1 MSKSKSSELVRGA
14 GMAASVWQKFED
26 AVERNHGLTED
37 LHLLAQPEGDSIINN
52 VAKQLVMVG
61 AMQRNAYVVSVNYD
75 LAHDAQIE
83 EAKFDWVTDYDGNLI
98 RKNPTEHLYPV
109 PTGIVEQRITL
120 VHLGRD
126 AKQPEIIAEMDK
138 LNVRP
143 VLSPEFLAL
152 TKAHPD
158 LQRKFPLVG
167 LGSVWVDSGRYRNVL
182 YAYEYSDERR
192 LNMGC
197 DGGEWS
203 ERCRF
208 PAVCKDQPLVA

>member
-14 GMAASVWQKFED
+14 GMAASVWQKFEE
-26 AVERNHGLTED
+26 AVERNHGLIED
-37 LHLLAQPEGDSIINN
+37 LHLLAQPEGDTIIDN

-61 AMQRNAYVVSVNYD
+61 AMQRNAYVVPVNYN
-75 LAHDAQIE
+75 LAYEAQIE
-83 EAKFDWVTDYDGNLI
+83 EATFDWVTDYDRKLI

-109 PTGIVEQRITL
+109 PTGTIEQRITL
-120 VHLGRD
+120 VHLNRK
-126 AKQPEIIAEMDK
+126 AKRPEIIAEMDT

-167 LGSVWVDSGRYRNVL
+167 LGSVWVDSDRRRVVLFACGSSDGRSLDLDWGDGVWD
-182 YAYEYSDERR
+182 EY
-192 LNMGC
+192 
-197 DGGEWS
+197 
-203 ERCRF
+203 CRF
-208 PAVCKDQPLVA
+208 PAVCK

>member
-37 LHLLAQPEGDSIINN
+37 LHLLAQPAGDAIIDN

-61 AMQRNAYVVSVNYD
+61 AMQRHAYVTLVNYD

-83 EAKFDWVTDYDGNLI
+83 EAEFDWVTDYDWKLI
-98 RKNPTEHLYPV
+98 RKNPTEHLYPL
-109 PTGIVEQRITL
+109 PTGRIEQRIML
-120 VHLGRD
+120 VHLNRY
-126 AKQPEIIAEMDK
+126 AKRGEIIAEMNK

-158 LQRKFPLVG
+158 LQRQFPLVG
-167 LGSVWVDSGRYRNVL
+167 LGSVWVTSFRRRSVLCAYGYSGGRHLDL
-182 YAYEYSDERR
+182 YWDVREW
-192 LNMGC
+192 
-197 DGGEWS
+197 DGS
-203 ERCRF
+203 RRF
-208 PAVCKDQPLVA
+208 PAVCK

>member
-14 GMAASVWQKFED
+14 GMAASVWQKFEE

-37 LHLLAQPEGDSIINN
+37 LHLLAQPEGDAIIDN

-61 AMQRNAYVVSVNYD
+61 AMQRNAYVVPVNYD
-75 LAHDAQIE
+75 LAHEAQIE
-83 EAKFDWVTDYDGNLI
+83 EAKFDWITDYDGKLI

-120 VHLGRD
+120 VHLNRY
-126 AKQPEIIAEMDK
+126 AKRPEIIAEMDK

-143 VLSPEFLAL
+143 VTSPEFLAL

-167 LGSVWVDSGRYRNVL
+167 LGSVWVGSDRRRNVL
-182 YAYEYSDERR
+182 CAYGDSGGRDLSLHWDDSGWDE
-192 LNMGC
+192 G
-197 DGGEWS
+197 
-203 ERCRF
+203 CRF
-208 PAVCKDQPLVA
+208 PAVCK

>member
-37 LHLLAQPEGDSIINN
+37 LHLLAQPEGDAIIDN

-61 AMQRNAYVVSVNYD
+61 AMQRNAYVVPVNYD
-75 LAHDAQIE
+75 LAHEAHIE
-83 EAKFDWVTDYDGNLI
+83 EAKFDWITDYDGKLI
-98 RKNPTEHLYPV
+98 RKNPREHLYPV

-120 VHLGRD
+120 VHLNRYP
-126 AKQPEIIAEMDK
+126 KRKEIIAEMDT

-167 LGSVWVDSGRYRNVL
+167 LGSVWVDSRGYRRVL
-182 YAYEYSDERR
+182 YAYERSDERH
-192 LNMGC
+192 LDLIWAGS
-197 DGGEWS
+197 EWV
-203 ERCRF
+203 EYCRF
-208 PAVCKDQPLVA
+208 PVVCK